1 MNRKATALDVAKLA
15 GVSRSAVSLVL
26 NGRGDGNVA
35 LESQRRIREA
45 AAALNYSPN
54 KIALSLR
61 NQQSRV
67 IGIVSDEVVTS
78 PFDGNIIAGADAV
91 ARSHG
96 FVTVVMDT
104 EHDESRD
111 ESAVETLLD
120 RQVDG
125 LMYVTVGLRPLNVPP
140 NMARVPSILANCF
153 DDRSDAGLRAVIPDE
168 VRGGREATE
177 HVMALGHRDIAFL
190 AGDSLTPAAP
200 RRIEG
205 YREAFSSAGR
215 PVNEDRV
222 LQVGWDIDTGFHG
235 AMKLLDGVDP
245 ASRPTAILC
254 ANDRLAIGVVLACN
268 RLGLNIPQDVSVM
281 GYDDEFRIAQTMVPA
296 LSTMALPLREM
307 GAAAMTALLAEVVA
321 VPNGSAATGRPTET
335 HDGGAHLPAG
345 SVTVTAPVAAET
357 LVPCRLVVRE
367 STGPVPAGRG

>member
-35 LESQRRIREA
+35 LESQQRIREA

-61 NQQSRV
+61 NQQSRI
-67 IGIVSDEVVTS
+67 IGIVSDQVVTS

-104 EHDESRD
+104 ELDESRD

-125 LMYVTVGLRPLNVPP
+125 LMYVTVGLRPLHVPP

-153 DDRSDAGLRAVIPDE
+153 DDRPEAGLPSVIPDE
-168 VRGGREATE
+168 VRGGREAAE
-177 HVMALGHRDIAFL
+177 HVMSLGHRDIAFL

-200 RRIEG
+200 RRIDG
-205 YREAFSSAGR
+205 YRDAFKVAGM

-222 LQVGWDIDTGFHG
+222 IQVGWDIDAGFHG
-235 AMKLLDGVDP
+235 AMKLLDGVEP
-245 ASRPTAILC
+245 LARPTAILC
-254 ANDRLAIGVVLACN
+254 ANDRLAIGVVLACY
-268 RLGLNIPQDVSVM
+268 RLGLNVPEDVSVM
-281 GYDDEFRIAQTMVPA
+281 GYDDEFRVAKAMVPA

-307 GAAAMTALLAEVVA
+307 GEAAMTALLTDVEA
-321 VPNGSAATGRPTET
+321 VPNGKNDDGGTGASAGGGSATGAEPASSSET
-335 HDGGAHLPAG
+335 M
-345 SVTVTAPVAAET
+345 
-357 LVPCRLVVRE
+357 VPCRLVVRD
-367 STGPVPAGRG
+367 STGPVPAGR

>member
-1 MNRKATALDVAKLA
+1 MKRKATALDVAKLA

-35 LESQRRIREA
+35 LESQQRIRDA

-67 IGIVSDEVVTS
+67 IGIVSDQVVTS

-91 ARSHG
+91 AREHG

-104 EHDESRD
+104 ELDESRD

-125 LMYVTVGLRPLNVPP
+125 LMYVTVGLRPLHVPA

-153 DDRSDAGLRAVIPDE
+153 DDRPEAGLPAVIPDE
-168 VRGGREATE
+168 VRGGREAAE
-177 HVMALGHRDIAFL
+177 HVMSLGHRDIAFL

-205 YREAFSSAGR
+205 YRAAFNSAGM

-222 LQVGWDIDTGFHG
+222 IQVGWDIDAGFHG
-235 AMKLLDGVDP
+235 AMKLLEGVEP
-245 ASRPTAILC
+245 AARPTAILC
-254 ANDRLAIGVVLACN
+254 ANDRLAIGVVLACY
-268 RLGLNIPQDVSVM
+268 RLGLSVPQDVSVM
-281 GYDDEFRIAQTMVPA
+281 GYDDEFRIAKAMVPA

-307 GAAAMTALLAEVVA
+307 GAAAMTSLLAEV
-321 VPNGSAATGRPTET
+321 GSAPEGTPD
-335 HDGGAHLPAG
+335 DGGPAAAAVSG
-345 SVTVTAPVAAET
+345 TARET
-357 LVPCRLVVRE
+357 MVPCRLVARE
-367 STGPVPAGRG
+367 STGPVPAGR